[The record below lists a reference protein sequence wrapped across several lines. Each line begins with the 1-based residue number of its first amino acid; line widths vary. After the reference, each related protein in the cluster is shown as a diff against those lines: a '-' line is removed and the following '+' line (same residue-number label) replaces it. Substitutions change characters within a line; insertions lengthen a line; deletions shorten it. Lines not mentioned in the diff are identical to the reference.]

1 MASKAVKEYQ
11 NENMEMQM
19 TSLIDMS
26 FLLIIFFV
34 CLPMK
39 TLEGKL
45 EAFLPTNK
53 GINPTP
59 TEPPPS
65 VKVTVHIVARKEVPT
80 LYPPT
85 PEKGPKPAG
94 QISVNMPTE
103 FRYKCGNNEG
113 DTSDLREVAAF
124 IRKAYDS
131 QKNTPGVEI
140 LGELKA
146 GHKVP
151 HKYVIAV
158 LNKFAEAGMKKVDF
172 YGTAVPPKS
181 LRTLAT
187 LPYPTKNYETSD

>member
-1 MASKAVKEYQ
+1 MSKAAKDYQ
-11 NENMEMQM
+11 NENMELQM

-65 VKVTVHIVARKEVPT
+65 VKVTVHIVARNEQPRK
-80 LYPPT
+80 YPPD
-85 PEKGPKPAG
+85 PEKGPPPKG
-94 QISVNMPTE
+94 QITVNMPTE
-103 FRYKCGNNEG
+103 FRYKLGNNEG
-113 DTSDLREVAAF
+113 ETADLREVAAW

-131 QKNTPGVEI
+131 QKNTPNVEI

-172 YGTAVPPKS
+172 YGTAIPPKA
-181 LRTLAT
+181 LRQLTV
-187 LPYPTKNYETSD
+187 LPYPTRNFETE